1 MPDSQDRI
9 TRDDI
14 EARLRDLKDT
24 VDGKTVEAKA
34 KAVPA
39 AVTVGILLVIIIFL
53 MGRRAGAKRSTI
65 VEIRRI

>member
-1 MPDSQDRI
+1 MAASEERI
-9 TRDDI
+9 SREDI
-14 EARLRDLKDT
+14 EAKFRDLKDT

-39 AVTVGILLVIIIFL
+39 AVVGGILLVILIYLI
-53 MGRRAGAKRSTI
+53 GRRAGAKRSTI